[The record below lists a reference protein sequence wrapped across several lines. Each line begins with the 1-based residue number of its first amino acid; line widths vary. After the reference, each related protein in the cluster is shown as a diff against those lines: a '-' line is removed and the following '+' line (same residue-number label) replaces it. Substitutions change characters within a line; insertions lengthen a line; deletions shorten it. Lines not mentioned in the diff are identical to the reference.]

1 MQEGGHVD
9 MFESARRIF
18 YFSRKTWTCA
28 SKRGRMV

>member
-18 YFSRKTWTCA
+18 YFSRK
-28 SKRGRMV
+28 RGHVLQKEDVW